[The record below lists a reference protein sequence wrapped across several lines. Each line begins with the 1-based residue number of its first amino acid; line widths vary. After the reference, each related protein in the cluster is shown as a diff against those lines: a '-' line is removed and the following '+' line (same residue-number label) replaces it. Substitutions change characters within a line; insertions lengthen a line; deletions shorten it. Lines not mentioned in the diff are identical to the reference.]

1 MNITEICK
9 DIHNF
14 FPPMNQRYNKSYIHR
29 GHFIISGGSIAP
41 SDFIKSNQ
49 FFRIMGSVFNDGVY
63 QNTPKVLEQLA
74 DEEFDGEI
82 WLMAVPPDFLDL
94 CKQIED
100 WRVKNEAADSVN
112 MSPFTSESFGGY
124 SYSKSSGGSSSSS
137 ESGNSVTWKSQFAS
151 RLNAYRKINTF
162 F

>member
-1 MNITEICK
+1 MNITEICM

-14 FPPMNQRYNKSYIHR
+14 FPPMNQRHDKSYIHR

-41 SDFIKSNQ
+41 SDFIKPNQ
-49 FFRIMGSVFNDGVY
+49 YFRITGSIFNDGVH
-63 QNTPKVLEQLA
+63 QNTPEMLGKLA
-74 DEEFDGEI
+74 DEEFDGAI

-100 WRVKNEAADSVN
+100 WRAKNEAADSVN

-124 SYSKSSGGSSSSS
+124 SYSKNSGGSSA
-137 ESGNSVTWKSQFAS
+137 ESGNSVTWRSQFAS
-151 RLNAYRKINTF
+151 RLNVYRKIRTF
-162 F
+162 